1 VRLRARTIDQS
12 HLSIDGMDLPMSC
25 FSVRPN
31 DEFACACVRVSECAH
46 HCGVPA
52 SAMKVHS
59 YIVNGR
65 IPHSHW
71 LQAGG
76 HHGPPPPAARATAA
90 VVVRRVRAVRQHVR
104 ERCQPVLATAE
115 DVGWGIGNLNI
126 PHGPKGWL
134 CLLLLAN

>member
-1 VRLRARTIDQS
+1 
-12 HLSIDGMDLPMSC
+12 MDLPMSC

-31 DEFACACVRVSECAH
+31 DEFAWACVRVSECAH

-59 YIVNGR
+59 KWPHTSQSLVAGR
-65 IPHSHW
+65 RPSR
-71 LQAGG
+71 
-76 HHGPPPPAARATAA
+76 PPTPAARATAA

-126 PHGPKGWL
+126 HHPVMDQGWL